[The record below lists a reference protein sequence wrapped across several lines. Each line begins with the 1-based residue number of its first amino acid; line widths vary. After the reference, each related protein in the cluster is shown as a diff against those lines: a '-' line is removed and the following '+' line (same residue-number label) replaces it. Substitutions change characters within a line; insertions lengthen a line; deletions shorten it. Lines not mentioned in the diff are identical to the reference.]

1 MDWLGPASDPL
12 KAERLEEHKNHH
24 LAFKRMPVADCP
36 AKIPVR
42 WFEALEHNQKIPSCC
57 RHPENHDIV
66 SLYSSNDDKAK
77 GVPDIYIF
85 ICKERHDLGINK
97 KHKDKPNAEDFRRI
111 GEAHHRRFCVGGGTR
126 PGWEVR

>member
-12 KAERLEEHKNHH
+12 KAERLEEHKNHY
-24 LAFKRMPVADCP
+24 LAFKRV
-36 AKIPVR
+36 PVR
-42 WFEALEHNQKIPSCC
+42 TLVKFDDDGNVVESPRNVLPLKYLEELQRNQKLPICC
-57 RHPENHDIV
+57 RHPENHDLV
-66 SLYSSNDDKAK
+66 SLFSSNADKAK

-85 ICKERHDLGINK
+85 ICKERHDLGK
-97 KHKDKPNAEDFRRI
+97 GRI

>member
-24 LAFKRMPVADCP
+24 LAFKRVPVADCP
-36 AKIPVR
+36 AKIPTR
-42 WFEALEHNQKIPSCC
+42 WIEALEHNQKIPSCC

-85 ICKERHDLGINK
+85 ICKERHDLGK
-97 KHKDKPNAEDFRRI
+97 GRI